1 MPARTWTIGER
12 VVHSGRP
19 EWGWGVI
26 VTAEPV
32 IHEGAPCQRLG
43 VRFDRAGIKTLST
56 AFADLRPASEA
67 SAIPKEPEPQA
78 DALAAAL
85 NAEPVDEV
93 MTRLPEAATDPFISL
108 TGRLKATLNLYKYS
122 DTGASLLEWATAQTG
137 LRDPLSRFNRHELEQ
152 WFSRF
157 KMEVDTHLRKLLKD
171 ARRTEPGIL
180 ADLTAQAGPAAKQ
193 ALRRADAG
201 R

>member
-1 MPARTWTIGER
+1 MPIRTWTIGER
-12 VVHSGRP
+12 VVHRGRP

-26 VTAEPV
+26 VSAEPV
-32 IHEGAPCQRLG
+32 VHEGSPCQRLG
-43 VRFDRAGIKTLST
+43 IRFDRAGIKTLST
-56 AFADLRPASEA
+56 AFADLALPSEA
-67 SAIPKEPEPQA
+67 PPLPREPEPHT

-93 MTRLPEAATDPFISL
+93 MTRLPEGATDPFISL
-108 TGRLKATLNLYKYS
+108 KDRLRTTLNLYQYTES
-122 DTGASLLEWATAQTG
+122 GASLLDWATTQTG

-157 KMEVDTHLRKLLKD
+157 KSEVDTHLRKLLRD
-171 ARRTEPGIL
+171 AKRTEPEML
-180 ADLTAQAGPAAKQ
+180 ALVIAQANPAAKQ
-193 ALRRADAG
+193 ALRRADMG